1 MESAPGV
8 VEGESPALRQFQE
21 YGSNWV
27 FGVRGTF

>member
-1 MESAPGV
+1 
-8 VEGESPALRQFQE
+8 VEGESPILRQMQE